1 MKNRVIMT
9 MIICGVCLVLFAVM
23 FMQFRTIEETDITE
37 IENMREAELR
47 TAISEWK
54 SKYEETAKQ
63 LEANQKSIDEYQQKI
78 EQNGEASE
86 LVDKDLEESNMIL
99 GKTDVYGEG
108 VIITL
113 SSTNERDVKYRDLLE
128 LINELRYAGAE
139 AISINDVRILG
150 STYVAQ
156 PDGVLMLIKGQRITS
171 PYVIKAIGNQT
182 YLSSILNLKDSG
194 YIDKAKAVGLN
205 VKLETGKNIKILKYS
220 GEMEIKY
227 MKEGANQAMI
237 FIAIVVG
244 CILGAVIGIYA
255 PMVPY
260 TYSGIFSYC
269 YYCSIRFCIW
279 RNFINFKE
287 EF

>member
-1 MKNRVIMT
+1 
-9 MIICGVCLVLFAVM
+9 
-23 FMQFRTIEETDITE
+23 
-37 IENMREAELR
+37 
-47 TAISEWK
+47 
-54 SKYEETAKQ
+54 
-63 LEANQKSIDEYQQKI
+63 
-78 EQNGEASE
+78 
-86 LVDKDLEESNMIL
+86 MIL
-99 GKTDVYGEG
+99 GNTDVYGEG

-182 YLSSILNLKDSG
+182 YLSSMLNLKDSG

-227 MKEGANQAMI
+227 MKEGANK
-237 FIAIVVG
+237 
-244 CILGAVIGIYA
+244 
-255 PMVPY
+255 P
-260 TYSGIFSYC
+260 
-269 YYCSIRFCIW
+269 
-279 RNFINFKE
+279 
-287 EF
+287 

>member
-108 VIITL
+108 VVITL
-113 SSTNERDVKYRDLLE
+113 SSTDERDVKYRDLLE

-139 AISINDVRILG
+139 AISINDVRILE
-150 STYVAQ
+150 STYIAQ
-156 PDGVLMLIKGQRITS
+156 PDGVLMLIKGQRISS
-171 PYVIKAIGNQT
+171 PYVVKAIGNQT
-182 YLSSILNLKDSG
+182 YLVSNLCLKNSG
-194 YIDKAKAVGLN
+194 FVDKYNNSGKS
-205 VKLETGKNIKILKYS
+205 VKLEKQRNIKIPKYS
-220 GEMEIKY
+220 GNIDIKY
-227 MKEGANQAMI
+227 MKE
-237 FIAIVVG
+237 V
-244 CILGAVIGIYA
+244 
-255 PMVPY
+255 
-260 TYSGIFSYC
+260 TD
-269 YYCSIRFCIW
+269 
-279 RNFINFKE
+279 K
-287 EF
+287 